1 MPRRPQKHEG
11 SGPGPRAGA
20 AGEGEASSAGHPF
33 DSGAR
38 FDEGR
43 LGAILD
49 GMVDGL
55 ISIDE
60 GGLIQ
65 IFNRAAER
73 MFGYA
78 EEEVIGRNVSMLM
91 PENYSGRHDE
101 FLRHYQATGVAQII
115 GIGREVEGLR
125 KDGTVFPLSLAV
137 SEAWIG
143 GRQFFTGNIRDLT
156 HERRL
161 QAQLYQAEK
170 FSAIGELVAGI
181 AHEIGG
187 PLSVIS
193 GSAEFLR
200 EGLEVS
206 DPRWKDVEGIIR
218 ECEAVAQLMRRLL
231 DFSRPARIELQPVDL
246 NESLRNIFSL
256 VRKQISKDNI
266 EVKLDLQVNLPR
278 IMGDPNHLEQVFMN
292 MVLNARNAMPK
303 GGTLTIS
310 SYAAEAARAD
320 GRRCVCVEFD
330 DTGEGIP
337 EENLE
342 RIFEPYFTTRKPGR
356 GTGLGLA
363 ICRRIVNDHQG
374 AIQVR
379 SEVGKGTTFTISLC
393 STGVETAP

>member
-1 MPRRPQKHEG
+1 MPRRPPKQEG
-11 SGPGPRAGA
+11 SGPGLRGDRAGESEIPSATEA
-20 AGEGEASSAGHPF
+20 AG
-33 DSGAR
+33 AR
-38 FDEGR
+38 DEDKLR
-43 LGAILD
+43 AVLE

-55 ISIDE
+55 ITIDE
-60 GGLIQ
+60 EGLIQ
-65 IFNRAAER
+65 SFNRSAER
-73 MFGYA
+73 MFGYVA
-78 EEEVIGRNVSMLM
+78 SEVIGRNVKLLM
-91 PENYSGRHDE
+91 PEAHSRQHDAYIRE
-101 FLRHYQATGVAQII
+101 FIRTRQARII

-137 SEAWIG
+137 SEAWAG
-143 GRQFFTGNIRDLT
+143 GERLFVGNIRDLT

-161 QAQLYQAEK
+161 REELYQAEK
-170 FSAIGELVAGI
+170 FSSIGELVAGI

-200 EGLEVS
+200 EGIEEA
-206 DPRWKDVEGIIR
+206 DPRRKDVEGIIR
-218 ECEAVAQLMRRLL
+218 ECEAVAHLMRRLL

-256 VRKQISKDNI
+256 VRKQISKDRVD
-266 EVKLDLQVNLPR
+266 VKLDLQVNLPR

-292 MVLNARNAMPK
+292 MVLNARNAMPR

-310 SYAAEAARAD
+310 SYVSDAVRED
-320 GRRCVCVEFD
+320 GRRCVCVEFE

-337 EENLE
+337 KENLE
-342 RIFEPYFTTRKPGR
+342 RIFEPYFTTRKPGK

-374 AIQVR
+374 AIHVR
-379 SEVGKGTTFTISLC
+379 SELEKGTAFTVTFC
-393 STGVETAP
+393 SVDEVERR